1 MQLARECRRW
11 VAVGAAISFAIA
23 SGPLIPIAYSQEN
36 TGYDARSLPEPP
48 APSTPAKPPEPVTT
62 PKNVEKPAD
71 AAQPT
76 NQLPAATEATA
87 APAPVD
93 VDPIVALVQTKLA
106 ERVKERVDRDALVAF
121 YAEAGRTPLWVTAGE
136 LSRRAR
142 DVIGEIS
149 RADEWGLSASSF
161 DLPSPKSAATSQ
173 LTLAEAE
180 IKLDVAVLKY
190 ARHAHGGRVDP
201 QQTGQT
207 SDQKPSFIPPG
218 AVMYA
223 ITTAEKPDAYLRGLH
238 PKHPQFLRLRQAL
251 LNMRGS
257 KPGEN
262 GRQVALLQGPNL
274 RPGVVHP
281 QISALRHLL
290 GVEAERGREDYY
302 DMKLEAAV
310 RQLQFEHELPPDG
323 VITNSTR
330 AVLNVARARPGPGVL
345 RHGGDANADV
355 HRIILNME
363 RWRWMP
369 VHLGE
374 LYVWDNIPEYT
385 SRIVKKGETIHSAKI
400 VVGKPSTETPVFSA
414 NMRYVVFQPEW
425 AVPDSIKAQE
435 ILPSLRP
442 QHSYYGEGG
451 YNIDI
456 LRRHNLRVA
465 YNGQFV
471 DASRINWAQ
480 TDIRRITFIQPPGP
494 QNVLGVVKFR
504 FPNRHDVY
512 MHDTPERFLLE
523 MQARAFSHGCMRV
536 ENPLRFAEII
546 LGEDKGWSSAQ
557 IGALAAGQPNN
568 EIALAHPIPVH
579 VTYFTAVADAD
590 GKVRFTGDP
599 YGKDERLA
607 SALAGRFV
615 HLNIPPEAPDSQL
628 SEAHRARA
636 RTQSP
641 LDIFSGLF
649 GN

>member
-1 MQLARECRRW
+1 
-11 VAVGAAISFAIA
+11 
-23 SGPLIPIAYSQEN
+23 
-36 TGYDARSLPEPP
+36 
-48 APSTPAKPPEPVTT
+48 
-62 PKNVEKPAD
+62 
-71 AAQPT
+71 
-76 NQLPAATEATA
+76 
-87 APAPVD
+87 
-93 VDPIVALVQTKLA
+93 
-106 ERVKERVDRDALVAF
+106 
-121 YAEAGRTPLWVTAGE
+121 
-136 LSRRAR
+136 
-142 DVIGEIS
+142 
-149 RADEWGLSASSF
+149 
-161 DLPSPKSAATSQ
+161 
-173 LTLAEAE
+173 
-180 IKLDVAVLKY
+180 
-190 ARHAHGGRVDP
+190 
-201 QQTGQT
+201 
-207 SDQKPSFIPPG
+207 
-218 AVMYA
+218 
-223 ITTAEKPDAYLRGLH
+223 
-238 PKHPQFLRLRQAL
+238 
-251 LNMRGS
+251 
-257 KPGEN
+257 
-262 GRQVALLQGPNL
+262 
-274 RPGVVHP
+274 
-281 QISALRHLL
+281 
-290 GVEAERGREDYY
+290 
-302 DMKLEAAV
+302 MKLEAAV

-435 ILPSLRP
+435 ILPFLRP

>member
-1 MQLARECRRW
+1 MQLARGCCRCA
-11 VAVGAAISFAIA
+11 AVSAAMLFATV
-23 SGPLIPIAYSQEN
+23 SGPFIPIAYSQEN
-36 TGYDARSLPEPP
+36 MGYDARSLSEPP

-62 PKNVEKPAD
+62 QKNIEKPAD

-76 NQLPAATEATA
+76 SQLPAATEATA
-87 APAPVD
+87 APAPVE
-93 VDPIVALVQTKLA
+93 VDPIVALVQTMLA
-106 ERVKERVDRDALVAF
+106 QRVKERADRDALVAL

-149 RADEWGLSASSF
+149 KADEWGLSASSF
-161 DLPSPKSAATSQ
+161 DLPFPKSAATSQ

-190 ARHAHGGRVDP
+190 ARQAHGGRVDP

-223 ITTAEKPDAYLRGLH
+223 ITTAEKPDVYLRGLH
-238 PKHPQFLRLRQAL
+238 PKHAQFLRLRQAL

-257 KPGEN
+257 KPGAN
-262 GRQVALLQGPNL
+262 GRQAALPQGPNL

-290 GVEAERGREDYY
+290 GVKAEPGREDYY
-302 DMKLEAAV
+302 DRKLEAAV

-323 VITNSTR
+323 VITNSMR
-330 AVLNVARARPGPGVL
+330 AVLNRASPGPGVL

-369 VHLGE
+369 VHPGE
-374 LYVWDNIPEYT
+374 LYIWDNIPEYT
-385 SRIVKKGETIHSAKI
+385 TRIVKKGETIHSAKI

-425 AVPDSIKAQE
+425 AVPDSIKVQE

-442 QHSYYGEGG
+442 EQSYYGEGG
-451 YNIDI
+451 FNIDI

-471 DASRINWAQ
+471 DASRIDWTQ
-480 TDIRRITFIQPPGP
+480 TDIRRFTFIQPPGP

-512 MHDTPERFLLE
+512 MHDTPERFLFE
-523 MQARAFSHGCMRV
+523 SPARAFSHGCMRV

-557 IGALAAGQPNN
+557 IGALAAGQLNN
-568 EIALAHPIPVH
+568 EIALTHPIPVH

-590 GKVRFTGDP
+590 GNVTFTGDP

-615 HLNIPPEAPDSQL
+615 HLNIPPEAPDSQWT
-628 SEAHRARA
+628 ETRRARA
-636 RTQSP
+636 RTQGP

>member
-1 MQLARECRRW
+1 MR
-11 VAVGAAISFAIA
+11 VAPAMVFAVA
-23 SGPLIPIAYSQEN
+23 NALLTPIAYSQEIM
-36 TGYDARSLPEPP
+36 GYDALSETNAP
-48 APSTPAKPPEPVTT
+48 ATAKPSEPVAT
-62 PKNVEKPAD
+62 PKNVEKGAA

-76 NQLPAATEATA
+76 SQPPAATEATA
-87 APAPVD
+87 APSHEE
-93 VDPIVALVQTKLA
+93 VDPIIALVRTKLA
-106 ERVKERVDRDALVAF
+106 ERVKERADRDALVAL
-121 YAEAGRTPLWVTAGE
+121 YAEAGRAPLWVTAGE

-149 RADEWGLSASSF
+149 KADEWGLSAGSF
-161 DLPSPKSAATSQ
+161 DLPNPKSAAASQ

-190 ARHAHGGRVDP
+190 ARYAHGGRVDP

-238 PKHPQFLRLRQAL
+238 PKHPQFLRLREAL
-251 LNMRGS
+251 LKMRGS
-257 KPGEN
+257 KPGAN
-262 GRQVALLQGPNL
+262 GRQAVLLEGPNL
-274 RPGVVHP
+274 RPGVFHP
-281 QISALRHLL
+281 QISALRRQL
-290 GVEAERGREDYY
+290 GIKAEPGGEDYY
-302 DMKLEAAV
+302 DRKLEAAV
-310 RQLQFEHELPPDG
+310 RQLQFEHELPSDG

-330 AVLNVARARPGPGVL
+330 AVLNRARPGPGVP
-345 RHGGDANADV
+345 RHGGDASADV

-385 SRIVKKGETIHSAKI
+385 TRIVKKGETIHSAKI

-425 AVPDSIKAQE
+425 AVPDSIKVQE

-442 QHSYYGEGG
+442 EKSYYGEGG
-451 YNIDI
+451 FNIDI

-465 YNGQFV
+465 YNGTFV
-471 DASRINWAQ
+471 DASRIDWAQ
-480 TDIRRITFIQPPGP
+480 TDIRRFTFIQPPGP

-523 MQARAFSHGCMRV
+523 SQARAFSHGCMRV

-568 EIALAHPIPVH
+568 EITLTHPIPVH
-579 VTYFTAVADAD
+579 VTYFTVVADAD
-590 GKVRFTGDP
+590 GNVRFTGDP
-599 YGKDERLA
+599 YGKDERLG

-615 HLNIPPEAPDSQL
+615 HLNIPSEAPDSQL
-628 SEAHRARA
+628 TEARRARA
-636 RTQSP
+636 RTQGP
-641 LDIFSGLF
+641 IDIFAGLF

>member
-1 MQLARECRRW
+1 MQLARGRCRC
-11 VAVGAAISFAIA
+11 VAVGAAMLFVTV
-23 SGPLIPIAYSQEN
+23 SGPFIPIAYSQEN
-36 TGYDARSLPEPP
+36 MGYDARYLSESP

-62 PKNVEKPAD
+62 PKNVEKPAE

-76 NQLPAATEATA
+76 SQVPAATEATA
-87 APAPVD
+87 APAPVA
-93 VDPIVALVQTKLA
+93 VDPIVVLVQTKLA
-106 ERVKERVDRDALVAF
+106 ERVKERADRDALVAL

-149 RADEWGLSASSF
+149 KADEWGLSASSF
-161 DLPSPKSAATSQ
+161 DLPFKSAATSQ

-190 ARHAHGGRVDP
+190 ARYAHGGRVDP

-207 SDQKPSFIPPG
+207 SDQKPNFIPPA

-257 KPGEN
+257 KPGDN
-262 GRQVALLQGPNL
+262 GSQAALLQGPNL

-281 QISALRHLL
+281 QISALRRVL
-290 GVEAERGREDYY
+290 GIKAEPGREDYY
-302 DMKLEAAV
+302 DRKLEAAV
-310 RQLQFEHELPPDG
+310 RQLQFEHKLPSDG
-323 VITNSTR
+323 VITNGMR
-330 AVLNVARARPGPGVL
+330 AVLNKARPGPVVL

-385 SRIVKKGETIHSAKI
+385 TRIVKKGETIHFAKI

-425 AVPDSIKAQE
+425 AVPDSIKVQE

-442 QHSYYGEGG
+442 EKSYYGENGF
-451 YNIDI
+451 NIDI

-471 DASRINWAQ
+471 DASRIDWAQ
-480 TDIRRITFIQPPGP
+480 TDIRRFTFIQPPGP

-523 MQARAFSHGCMRV
+523 SQARAFSHGCMRV

-568 EIALAHPIPVH
+568 EIALTHPIPVH
-579 VTYFTAVADAD
+579 VTYFTVVADAD
-590 GKVRFTGDP
+590 GNVRFTGDP

-607 SALAGRFV
+607 SALAGRLV
-615 HLNIPPEAPDSQL
+615 HLNIPPEAPDSQ
-628 SEAHRARA
+628 SAEARRARA
-636 RTQSP
+636 RTQGP
-641 LDIFSGLF
+641 LDIFSGLL